1 MIIDISQEILSC
13 TVYPGDPVPEAKK
26 LMDMDKGDVYN
37 LTTFS
42 MCAHNGTHVDAPA
55 HFIQGGKTVDRMP
68 PQAFVGH
75 CWLAHHTGL
84 MTASQA
90 VDILAQ
96 AQAGGAVQRIL
107 IAGDSVITADAA
119 RVFAQGKI
127 LLIGVESQSV
137 GPLDA
142 PMEVHKILLSQE
154 IVLLEGLVL
163 KDIPRGRYFLSALP
177 LNIAGAEGA
186 PCRAYLTG
194 KDL

>member
-13 TVYPGDPVPEAKK
+13 TVYPGDPVPKAEK
-26 LMDMDKGDVYN
+26 LMDMSKGDLYN

-55 HFIQGGKTVDRMP
+55 HFIHNGKTVDQLP
-68 PQAFVGH
+68 PQAFVGD

-84 MTASQA
+84 MTAEQA
-90 VDILAQ
+90 SAILAR
-96 AQAGGAVQRIL
+96 AQAAGAPQRIL

-119 RVFAQGKI
+119 TVFARGKI
-127 LLIGVESQSV
+127 LLIGVESQSM
-137 GPLDA
+137 GPVDA

-163 KDIPRGRYFLSALP
+163 TDIPQGRYFLSALP

-194 KDL
+194 EDL